1 MTPTGTYRLPP
12 FSLPAHSCDRIQF
25 RLGPVKWDLPRTGHG
40 RMGSE
45 SQLFPFMYTDHESA
59 QRHCLVILPLPCPIT
74 TTVPNFL
81 LLERQRQAKRLNMA
95 RLVFLPNAVHC
106 ASAPGNPRDVH
117 YSFIGFGEMRME
129 SGYSGIVYYRRV
141 MPEQPDL
148 RMSWC
153 HK

>member
-1 MTPTGTYRLPP
+1 VTKYNFFSGRGQSNGTYL
-12 FSLPAHSCDRIQF
+12 AQ
-25 RLGPVKWDLPRTGHG
+25 G
-40 RMGSE
+40 MGSE

-74 TTVPNFL
+74 ITSTVPNFL

-106 ASAPGNPRDVH
+106 ASTPGNPRDVH
-117 YSFIGFGEMRME
+117 CSFIGLGEMRME

-141 MPEQPDL
+141 MPEQPDR